1 VSKET
6 LALALLLSLGLSS
19 GIWAVVASLIVG

>member
-6 LALALLLSLGLSS
+6 LALALLLSLGLWS
-19 GIWAVVASLIVG
+19 GIWAVVAPLIVG